1 MPAPR
6 LRFPELAD
14 RLPAGISSLPAT
26 VHAPDPYTSRL
37 QANMRLLSQRLA
49 QLDQQARQLAAENEA
64 LRHELDLNARGAVGQ
79 ARIEAEQIVA
89 AAEERA
95 AAIDA
100 MTKVRVERR
109 LEEQREALA
118 KQAAD
123 LEVVTRARIAELK
136 EAAAE
141 MGGDTTDGGASEGV
155 DRTDAEREEHP

>member
-1 MPAPR
+1 MLIVCPR
-6 LRFPELAD
+6 AYRRFRPPCTLPIHTQAD
-14 RLPAGISSLPAT
+14 CRPTCGSSRSASPSSISRRASSRPRTRRCAT
-26 VHAPDPYTSRL
+26 
-37 QANMRLLSQRLA
+37 
-49 QLDQQARQLAAENEA
+49 
-64 LRHELDLNARGAVGQ
+64 ELDLNARGAVGQ